1 MGSTG
6 EPDRKRR
13 QFNSISPTA
22 GAAKKLP
29 FLPISEDKKLD
40 TAVLQYQN
48 QKLVQQ
54 LEAQKVEYFLLED
67 KFHQLKDKQ
76 LAYDETLKVVNKSW
90 KKLVDDLDSVSFR
103 TKGSVNGG
111 QGVKRSG
118 ISDGQTSC
126 SVEETFLSRLLETG
140 ATDSCSAGSS
150 ADEMQDDGTS
160 PAATKGVLQNLLTA
174 INDMLLGSDVLSAR
188 FFGAVP
194 EDESTRQMEKSIND
208 LEMEVKNL
216 RVALSD
222 LHLKHRSLGSELQ
235 RYRDTN
241 AKNKA
246 QLKLLT
252 GELESTIA
260 ELEESNHKLSTLKAQ
275 KDAPPGSYF
284 PILNLGSKF
293 VAADKAR
300 DKEKDLQDLESSLKE
315 LMNLT
320 SSRLLELCNMHEER
334 IEILKK
340 LASLRSTLKDVKSI
354 SSSKTYILLKDQ
366 IEKSKAEVAQ
376 YRAAL
381 EKLQVEKDN
390 FICWEKEANLK
401 IELAEISRKA
411 FTDANHKRSEI
422 EKELQR
428 RIDERS
434 WIETRLQEASREPGR
449 KDIIQEFK
457 ALVSLLP
464 EKMGSMQNYLNKYK
478 ESASEVHSLRAEV
491 QSLSA
496 VLNRKANE
504 LKILLGKSE
513 EEVAEVEK
521 LKAVVYDLKESEKE
535 LKLIL
540 EMYRREST
548 ESRDVTEARDSEY
561 KAWACVQS
569 LQSSL
574 DEHQLE
580 SRVKAAN
587 EAEAVSQQ
595 RLVAAE
601 AEIADLRQKSEAS
614 GREILKLSEVLKSNH
629 EEGEAYLSEIET
641 IGQAYE
647 DMQTQNRQLL
657 QQVTERDD
665 YNIKL
670 VLEGVRAKQRLDALY
685 MEKQH
690 LEREMQQ
697 ASASLDLY
705 NFKAVRIEE
714 QLQIYSEQVGKLGE
728 EGWQNS
734 VAMENIKSKLFDVQ
748 RQTQKLKQTLEGSQP
763 KVEKSRQ
770 DVAAQQI
777 ELENER
783 FSRRRTEEELETLTR
798 KANRLSVH
806 TEGSSLLD
814 KLQEEMREY
823 RELLKCNVCHDRQ
836 KEVVITKCYH
846 LFCSPC
852 IQKTRE
858 NRVRKCPMCSAHFGP
873 NDVKNVYI

>member
-13 QFNSISPTA
+13 HFNSISPTA
-22 GAAKKLP
+22 ATAKKLP
-29 FLPISEDKKLD
+29 FLPVSEDKKLD

-67 KFHQLKDKQ
+67 KFHLLKDKQ
-76 LAYDETLKVVNKSW
+76 QAYDETLKVVNKSW

-111 QGVKRSG
+111 RGVKHSE
-118 ISDGQTSC
+118 ISDGPPSC

-150 ADEMQDDGTS
+150 DEMQDDGTS
-160 PAATKGVLQNLLTA
+160 PAGTTGVLQNLLTA
-174 INDMLLGSDVLSAR
+174 INEMLRGTGGLSSRFLGV
-188 FFGAVP
+188 VP
-194 EDESTRQMEKSIND
+194 KDESMGQMEKTIND
-208 LEMEVKNL
+208 LEVEVKNL

-222 LHLKHRSLGSELQ
+222 LHLKHRSLGNEVQ
-235 RYRDTN
+235 KHRDTN

-246 QLKLLT
+246 QIKLLT
-252 GELESTIA
+252 EELESTIA
-260 ELEESNHKLSTLKAQ
+260 ELEESNRKLATLKTQ
-275 KDAPPGSYF
+275 KDAPRGSYF
-284 PILNLGSKF
+284 PMFNLGSKF

-300 DKEKDLQDLESSLKE
+300 DKEKDLQDSETLLKE
-315 LMNLT
+315 LLNST
-320 SSRLLELCNMHEER
+320 SSRLLELRNIHEQR
-334 IEILKK
+334 IETLKK
-340 LASLRSTLKDVKSI
+340 LASLRATFKDVKSI
-354 SSSKTYILLKDQ
+354 SSSKTYALLKDQ
-366 IEKSKAEVAQ
+366 IQKSKNEVAH

-390 FICWEKEANLK
+390 FVWWEREANMK
-401 IELAEISRKA
+401 IELADISRKV
-411 FTDANHKRSEI
+411 FTDATHTKSEL
-422 EKELQR
+422 EKELR
-428 RIDERS
+428 RKIDERS
-434 WIETRLQEASREPGR
+434 WIETKLQEASREPGR
-449 KDIIQEFK
+449 KEIIQDFK

-464 EKMGSMQNYLNKYK
+464 EKMGTMQNHLHKYK
-478 ESASEVHSLRAEV
+478 EAASEVHSLRAEV
-491 QSLSA
+491 RSLAA
-496 VLNRKANE
+496 VLNRKAIE
-504 LKILLGKSE
+504 VKTLLVNSE
-513 EEVAEVEK
+513 EEVAEIEK

-540 EMYRREST
+540 DMYRREST
-548 ESRDVTEARDSEY
+548 ETRDVTDARDSEY
-561 KAWACVQS
+561 KAWARVQS

-580 SRVKAAN
+580 LRVKAAI
-587 EAEAVSQQ
+587 EAEAISQQ
-595 RLVAAE
+595 RLAAAE
-601 AEIADLRQKSEAS
+601 AEIADLRQKMEAS
-614 GREILKLSEVLKSNH
+614 GREISKLSEVLKSKH

-647 DMQTQNRQLL
+647 DMQNQNRQLL

-670 VLEGVRAKQRLDALY
+670 VLEGVRAKQMLDALY

-705 NFKAVRIEE
+705 NFKAIRIEE
-714 QLQIYSEQVGKLGE
+714 QLKMYSEQVGKLGE
-728 EGWQNS
+728 EGRQSS
-734 VAMENIKSKLFDVQ
+734 VAMENIKNKLLDVQ
-748 RQTQKLKQTLEGSQP
+748 RQTQQLKQTLEGSQP

-770 DVAAQQI
+770 DVVAQQI

-783 FSRRRTEEELETLTR
+783 FSRRRTEEELEALTR
-798 KANRLSVH
+798 KASRLSVH
-806 TEGSSLLD
+806 TESSSLLD
-814 KLQEEMREY
+814 KLREEIREY

-846 LFCSPC
+846 LFCGPC
-852 IQKTRE
+852 IQKTLE
-858 NRVRKCPMCSAHFGP
+858 NRHKKCPMCSANFGP

>member
-13 QFNSISPTA
+13 HFNSISPTA
-22 GAAKKLP
+22 AAAKKLP
-29 FLPISEDKKLD
+29 FLPVSEDKKLD
-40 TAVLQYQN
+40 TTVLQYQN

-54 LEAQKVEYFLLED
+54 LETQKVEYFLLED

-76 LAYDETLKVVNKSW
+76 QAYDETLKVVNKSW

-103 TKGSVNGG
+103 TKGSVNGVR
-111 QGVKRSG
+111 GVKHSK
-118 ISDGQTSC
+118 ILDGQPSC

-140 ATDSCSAGSS
+140 ATHSCSVGSS
-150 ADEMQDDGTS
+150 PDKVQDDGTS
-160 PAATKGVLQNLLTA
+160 HAATKGVLQNLLTA
-174 INDMLLGSDVLSAR
+174 INGVLLESDVLSAR
-188 FFGAVP
+188 VFGVVP
-194 EDESTRQMEKSIND
+194 KDESTRKMEKTIND
-208 LEMEVKNL
+208 LEMEVRNL
-216 RVALSD
+216 RMALSD
-222 LHLKHRSLGSELQ
+222 LHLKHRSLGNEVQ

-260 ELEESNHKLSTLKAQ
+260 ELEESNHKLATLKAQ
-275 KDAPPGSYF
+275 KDAPRGSYF

-293 VAADKAR
+293 VAAKKAR

-315 LMNLT
+315 LLNLT
-320 SSRLLELCNMHEER
+320 SSRLLELSNMHEER

-354 SSSKTYILLKDQ
+354 SSSKIFVLLKDQ
-366 IEKSKAEVAQ
+366 IEKSKDEVAQ
-376 YRAAL
+376 YRVAL

-390 FICWEKEANLK
+390 FIWWEKEANLK
-401 IELAEISRKA
+401 IELTEISRKA
-411 FTDANHKRSEI
+411 FIDANHKRSEL

-449 KDIIQEFK
+449 KEIIQEFK

-464 EKMGSMQNYLNKYK
+464 KKMGSMQNHLNKYK
-478 ESASEVHSLRAEV
+478 EAASEVHSLRAEV
-491 QSLSA
+491 RSLSSL
-496 VLNRKANE
+496 LNRKANE
-504 LKILLGKSE
+504 LKTLLGKSE

-521 LKAVVYDLKESEKE
+521 LKAVVYDLKESVKE

-540 EMYRREST
+540 EMYGREST
-548 ESRDVTEARDSEY
+548 ESRNVTEARETEY
-561 KAWACVQS
+561 KAWAQVQS

-580 SRVKAAN
+580 LRVKAAN
-587 EAEAVSQQ
+587 EAEAISQQ
-595 RLVAAE
+595 RLAAAE
-601 AEIADLRQKSEAS
+601 AEIADLRQKLEAS
-614 GREILKLSEVLKSNH
+614 GREITKFSEVLKSKH

-647 DMQTQNRQLL
+647 DMQNQNRQLL

-670 VLEGVRAKQRLDALY
+670 VLEGVRTKQMLDALY

-690 LEREMQQ
+690 LERELRQ

-705 NFKAVRIEE
+705 NFKAIRIEE
-714 QLQIYSEQVGKLGE
+714 QLKIYSEQVGKLGE

-734 VAMENIKSKLFDVQ
+734 VAMENIKSKLLDIQ
-748 RQTQKLKQTLEGSQP
+748 RQTQQLKQTQEGSQP

-770 DVAAQQI
+770 DVVAHLI
-777 ELENER
+777 ELERER
-783 FSRRRTEEELETLTR
+783 FSRRRTEEELEALTR
-798 KANRLSVH
+798 KANHLSVH
-806 TEGSSLLD
+806 TESSSLLD
-814 KLQEEMREY
+814 KLQEEVGEY

-846 LFCSPC
+846 LFCGPC
-852 IQKTRE
+852 IQKALE
-858 NRVRKCPMCSAHFGP
+858 NRFRKCPMCSASFGP